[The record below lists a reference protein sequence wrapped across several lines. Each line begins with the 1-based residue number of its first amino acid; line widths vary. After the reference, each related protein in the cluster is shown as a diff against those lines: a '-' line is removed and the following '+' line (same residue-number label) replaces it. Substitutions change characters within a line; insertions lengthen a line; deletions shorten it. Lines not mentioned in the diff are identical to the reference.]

1 MNANEHKSKTRTA
14 VPVLGGML
22 LAAVLLS
29 AQAPAGGPILSLAAT
44 TTNVSGANET
54 IRIDLLRWSTD
65 AERDELL
72 GAWNMT
78 LPAAPAAGA
87 RGGRGGAGGGRGG
100 AGRGAAAAAPD
111 PAAGDQAAGDNGDA
125 PPAAPPAA
133 APPPAAAAGRG
144 GRGGGGGRGGRGGA
158 PAADAPKPTPEGTLA
173 AELAKTPTVGYL
185 WSSEVAGYAVHYA
198 GKFATPDG
206 SQRIVLITDRRLG
219 AWNDV
224 WKPTAGG
231 DLNTSYEFSVIEL
244 HLNAKNEGEG
254 KTSLTGKVA
263 LDSAVKAVALENY
276 AAAPVVL
283 KGVKPR
289 TN

>member
-1 MNANEHKSKTRTA
+1 MNANERKSKTPTA
-14 VPVLGGML
+14 APALGGML

-44 TTNVSGANET
+44 TTNVSGANEA

-87 RGGRGGAGGGRGG
+87 RGGRGGAGGGGGRGG
-100 AGRGAAAAAPD
+100 AGRGAAAAAP
-111 PAAGDQAAGDNGDA
+111 AAGNQAAGDNGDA
-125 PPAAPPAA
+125 AAAAPPAA
-133 APPPAAAAGRG
+133 AAAGGRG

-206 SQRIVLITDRRLG
+206 GQRIVLITDRRLG

-276 AAAPVVL
+276 AAAPVVF